1 MSTWKRRFEPVVRP
15 AIRGWARARRGMTL
29 GVRAV
34 VTDASGQVLLIEHTY
49 VAGWHLPG
57 GGVERGQSAEEAVA
71 KELVE
76 EAGVRLTERPKLVSV
91 HDNGR
96 LYPGDHVLVYRA
108 GAWVPCPAT
117 SRGEIREA
125 AYFALDALP
134 EATTRATRQ
143 RLAEVFGGATPD
155 PCW

>member
-34 VTDASGQVLLIEHTY
+34 VTDDAGQVLLIEHTY

-57 GGVERGQSAEEAVA
+57 GGVERGQGAEQAVA

-76 EAGVRLTERPKLVSV
+76 EAGVQLTDRPTLVSV

-96 LYPGDHVLVYRA
+96 LYPGDHVLVYRV

-125 AYFALDALP
+125 AFFPLDALP
-134 EATTRATRQ
+134 ETTTRATRQ
-143 RLAEVFGGATPD
+143 RLAEVFAGEAPD
-155 PCW
+155 PWW